1 MVRTSA
7 CHAEGREFESR
18 RSRHKLDVRIGVLF
32 SFELLSTMAAIIFG
46 LYNLILETAFLLFY
60 PLIWLICLGKH
71 YTDSLKP
78 QGSNSEGGILLHAA
92 SVGEVNA
99 VKPLLVSLKQKY
111 PDKKIVITTNTVT
124 GLKAA
129 KAIHP
134 QSFLAVMDIRHLRRK
149 QLAIVNPSLI
159 IIMETEIWPNLL
171 HEAVRQNIAV
181 VFVNARLSEKSLQNY
196 ARIKRM
202 LRYLQK
208 PIRCIISQSDAD
220 SGRFKGIFAVPVHTA
235 GNLKFALKLPEYDFA
250 STRRRLGFAEKDFI
264 ICFGSSRP
272 GEEGMLK
279 AILPELQSKIERLKF
294 IIAPRH
300 PKRTNEVAAVFPEAT
315 LYTQVDNNGSGGG
328 DVLIVDTIGH
338 LNECYSVC
346 DIAIVG
352 GSFFNFGGHNPL
364 EPAYYGKP
372 IIIGEYNQSCRE
384 SVKALAGESA
394 ILVSNESELA
404 DNIIDLHGNP
414 EKRLSMG
421 RRAQKCLERYAE
433 ALNRHMELLERW
445 IS

>member
-1 MVRTSA
+1 
-7 CHAEGREFESR
+7 
-18 RSRHKLDVRIGVLF
+18 
-32 SFELLSTMAAIIFG
+32 MAAVIFG

-129 KAIHP
+129 KAIHQ

-171 HEAVRQNIAV
+171 HEAARQNIAV

>member
-1 MVRTSA
+1 
-7 CHAEGREFESR
+7 
-18 RSRHKLDVRIGVLF
+18 
-32 SFELLSTMAAIIFG
+32 MAAIIFG

-181 VFVNARLSEKSLQNY
+181 VFVNARLSE
-196 ARIKRM
+196 
-202 LRYLQK
+202 
-208 PIRCIISQSDAD
+208 
-220 SGRFKGIFAVPVHTA
+220 
-235 GNLKFALKLPEYDFA
+235 
-250 STRRRLGFAEKDFI
+250 
-264 ICFGSSRP
+264 
-272 GEEGMLK
+272 
-279 AILPELQSKIERLKF
+279 
-294 IIAPRH
+294 
-300 PKRTNEVAAVFPEAT
+300 
-315 LYTQVDNNGSGGG
+315 
-328 DVLIVDTIGH
+328 
-338 LNECYSVC
+338 
-346 DIAIVG
+346 
-352 GSFFNFGGHNPL
+352 
-364 EPAYYGKP
+364 
-372 IIIGEYNQSCRE
+372 
-384 SVKALAGESA
+384 
-394 ILVSNESELA
+394 NESK
-404 DNIIDLHGNP
+404 H
-414 EKRLSMG
+414 LS
-421 RRAQKCLERYAE
+421 A
-433 ALNRHMELLERW
+433 
-445 IS
+445 